1 MFEFTVYSDLPDVA
15 LGPVITD
22 RIHIIHVKP
31 RISRLVLIFAIVVVV
46 VVVIV
51 IAFGV
56 FLNLKK
62 IYKNNFF

>member
-46 VVVIV
+46 VIVV

-56 FLNLKK
+56 FFKSKEK
-62 IYKNNFF
+62 IQE